1 MLQIPETVALVG
13 HTGSGKSSII
23 NVLMRF
29 YEFYEGQILIDDRDI
44 RDFPMTELREKMGL
58 VLQDAFMFYG
68 DIAGNIRLLNPD
80 ITDEQI
86 KQARNL
92 FRRINLFTR
101 YPIPIMRKSLNE
113 ERVILADNVN

>member
-1 MLQIPETVALVG
+1 
-13 HTGSGKSSII
+13 
-23 NVLMRF
+23 MRF

-68 DIAGNIRLLNPD
+68 DIAGNIRLLN
-80 ITDEQI
+80 QLSQMN
-86 KQARNL
+86 KLNRLRNL
-92 FRRINLFTR
+92 FRRINLSTR

-113 ERVILADNVN
+113 ELVILADNVN

>member
-1 MLQIPETVALVG
+1 
-13 HTGSGKSSII
+13 
-23 NVLMRF
+23 MRF

-68 DIAGNIRLLNPD
+68 DIAGNIRLLNPT

-86 KQARNL
+86 KQAAEFVQADKL
-92 FRRINLFTR
+92 STR

-113 ERVILADNVN
+113 ELVILADNVN